1 MIRIINGLESRR
13 DFRQQKSKKRVGRW
27 TTYCIRP
34 RDNIVKM
41 LKQYRSWHQ
50 GEHDENK
57 MGSVGE
63 LNGLLGDALV
73 GGYNTN
79 LLFKFNFRWY

>member
-1 MIRIINGLESRR
+1 
-13 DFRQQKSKKRVGRW
+13 
-27 TTYCIRP
+27 
-34 RDNIVKM
+34 M
-41 LKQYRSWHQ
+41 LKQYRSQHQ

-63 LNGLLGDALV
+63 LNELLGDALV

-79 LLFKFNFRWY
+79 LLFKFK